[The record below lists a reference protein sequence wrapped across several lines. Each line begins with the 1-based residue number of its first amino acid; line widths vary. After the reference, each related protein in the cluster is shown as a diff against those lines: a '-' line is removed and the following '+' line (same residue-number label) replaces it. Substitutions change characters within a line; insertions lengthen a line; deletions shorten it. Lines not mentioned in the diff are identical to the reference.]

1 KEYRKDLEEGMK
13 GKGMTVFEDT
23 PDLIRV
29 KNAAQIL
36 NERQYKKDLETE
48 IKGKGMEVGPDTPEI
63 RRAKKASEIASMK
76 EYKKDLENEIKGKG
90 MEVSTD
96 TLDIQRAKKASEI
109 VSQSCSISYVFFCP
123 LFFLQKE
130 YKKDL
135 GTEVMGKRMQVGSY
149 TPEVQQVKRT
159 SEIASQKMYKD
170 EAEKML
176 CNYST
181 VPDTPEM
188 ERIRS
193 TQKNISSV

>member
-1 KEYRKDLEEGMK
+1 LSS
-13 GKGMTVFEDT
+13 
-23 PDLIRV
+23 
-29 KNAAQIL
+29 Q
-36 NERQYKKDLETE
+36 RQYKKDLETE

-109 VSQSCSISYVFFCP
+109 VSQ
-123 LFFLQKE
+123 KG

-135 GTEVMGKRMQVGSY
+135 DIEMIGKGMQVGPYIQKY
-149 TPEVQQVKRT
+149 T
-159 SEIASQKMYKD
+159 QKARNRHLKIIFQKIYKD

-181 VPDTPEM
+181 VSDTPEM
-188 ERIRS
+188 ERIRN